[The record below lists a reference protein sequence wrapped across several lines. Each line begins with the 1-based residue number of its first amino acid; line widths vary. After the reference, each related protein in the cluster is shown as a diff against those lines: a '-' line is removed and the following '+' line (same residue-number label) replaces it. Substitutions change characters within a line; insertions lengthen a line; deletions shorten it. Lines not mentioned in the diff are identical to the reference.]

1 MRICT
6 APPGSG
12 EGTLGYT
19 LPDLLDEA
27 CQRNPNPKALN
38 VQRDGQWITYSTRAF
53 REDAEA
59 IAAGLRALGL
69 ATEDRVALFM
79 YSDPDF
85 VRVDMGALIAHLV
98 DVPLYL
104 TYAPDLLVYV
114 MNHAEARALFVSDG
128 ELLRK
133 ICPLLPQ
140 MHFLQTLIIA
150 HPPEDWAER
159 QRHIPQGVRTMTLAD
174 LMAQGREVLEQD
186 PGLIARLKRGIAP
199 DDLATIIYTSGTTGL
214 PKGVMLS
221 HQNLSFNVKAAFGAM
236 RRWFDGPNETIIS
249 FLPLTHVFGR
259 MMQYGYMNLG
269 AAVYFVPPRELVD
282 NLPVVRPTMF
292 ATVPRVLERIYE
304 GILRKADELHGLK
317 ASLLRRAI
325 ALARRYRV
333 GQPLRGKD
341 ALEHKLLDR
350 LVYSK
355 WRAVLGGRL
364 KYAISGGAALRPDL
378 AHFFAAAGII
388 ILEGYGLT
396 ETSPVIAVNRYD
408 SFRPG
413 TVGPPIPGVE
423 VTIAEDGE
431 ILTRGP
437 HVMKGYFKNPAA
449 TREVI
454 EPDGWFHT
462 GDIGALDDDC
472 YLRITDRKKYLF
484 KLSTGKYVTPQPIED
499 ALRAAPLVDQAVV
512 VGVGRKFAAALVFP
526 NPDAL
531 RAYAAQ
537 KGLPADRP
545 WQELLREPLVV
556 QAFQDIL
563 TQVNASLPRWSRVR
577 RIALLPHEL
586 TVDNEMLTPTL
597 KVRRAKVREAYR
609 EALEALYRTPPPEGP
624 WVIVDVE
631 AD

>member
-12 EGTLGYT
+12 EVVLGLT

-38 VQRDGQWITYSTRAF
+38 VKRNGRWHSYSTRDL
-53 REDAEA
+53 REEAEA
-59 IAAGLRALGL
+59 IAAGLRSLGL
-69 ATEDRVALFM
+69 ATEDRIALFL

-85 VRVDMGALIAHLV
+85 VRIDMGVLIAHLV

-114 MNHAEARALFVSDG
+114 MNHAEARLLFVSDG

-140 MHFLQTLIIA
+140 MHFLQTLVIA

-159 QRHIPQGVRTMTLAD
+159 QQHLPAGVRAMTLDA
-174 LMAQGREVLEQD
+174 LMTQGREALERD
-186 PGLIARLKRGIAP
+186 PGLIARLKAGIAP
-199 DDLATIIYTSGTTGL
+199 NDLATIIYTSGTTGL

-221 HQNLSFNVKAAFGAM
+221 HQNLSSNVKAAFGAM
-236 RRWFDGPNETIIS
+236 GKWFDGPNETIIS

-269 AAVYFVPPRELVD
+269 AAVYFVPPRELVAH
-282 NLPVVRPTMF
+282 LPEVRPTMF

-304 GILRKADELHGLK
+304 GILAKAREMHGLK
-317 ASLLRRAI
+317 AGLLRRAI
-325 ALARRYRV
+325 ALAQRYRV
-333 GQPLRGKD
+333 GQPLRGRD

-364 KYAISGGAALRPDL
+364 KYAISGGAALRADL

-408 SFRPG
+408 TFRPG

-423 VTIAEDGE
+423 VAIADDGE

-437 HVMKGYFKNPAA
+437 HVMQGYFKNPAA
-449 TREVI
+449 TREVL

-472 YLRITDRKKYLF
+472 FLRITDRKKHLF

-499 ALRAAPLVDQAVV
+499 ALRASSLVDQAVV
-512 VGVGRKFAAALVFP
+512 VGVGRKFAAALLFP
-526 NPDAL
+526 AEEAV
-531 RAYAAQ
+531 RAWAAQ
-537 KGLPADRP
+537 KGLDATRP
-545 WQELLREPLVV
+545 LLEVLREPLVQ
-556 QAFQDIL
+556 QAFQDL
-563 TQVNASLPRWSRVR
+563 LAEVNAPLPRWSQVR
-577 RIALLPHEL
+577 RIALIPGEL

-597 KVRRAKVREAYR
+597 KVRRAKVQERYR
-609 EALEALYRTPPPEGP
+609 DALEALYQTPPPEGA
-624 WVIVDVE
+624 WVIVE
-631 AD
+631 SP